1 MRKDLIESLWVEK
14 FVASTNDK
22 NTNELWDDLK
32 SKLLSLRD
40 KFVPIKDTH
49 YTTRWKMG
57 SIPIDKNVQNAI
69 RQKHRSHRKWM
80 ATRNFSDAESKRM
93 EYNTAR
99 NKVSKLI
106 RQAKRRFEKELASK
120 CKINPK
126 AFWGHVRNKLKT
138 RSGISPLLE
147 NVDDKTSMKF
157 KDSEKAEI
165 LQKQFS
171 SVFTK
176 EPDGEI
182 PTIDKRCN
190 ESICDIYI
198 TEDMVQSEINKMNVN
213 KSSGPD
219 NIHARLLKEL
229 VNQISAPLAA
239 LFNKSMKEGIVPCDW
254 KVACVSPIYKKGS
267 KNIAENY
274 RPVSLTSIIC
284 KLMESFVKKSIMKHL
299 QDNNLL
305 SSQQFG
311 FISGRSTTLQL
322 LRYLDNCIEMIVS
335 GSVVD
340 TIYLDFAKAFDKVP
354 HRRLIGKLRSYG
366 ISGNVCQWIEHFLNE
381 RSQVVSVN
389 GEKSESVP
397 VISGIPQGSVLG
409 PILFIIYIN
418 DILENIG
425 SNGLLFADDTK
436 IFKKIK
442 SIKDAIDLQS
452 DIHLL
457 EEWSDKWLL
466 KFNPEKC
473 HILTLGKFENIMHTH
488 RYTTYGKEIEHV
500 FEEKD
505 LGIIIDS
512 NLSFEEHIASKIKKA
527 NSIMGLIRRSF
538 NYLDCEMFKKLYV
551 AFVRPHLEYSQVVWA
566 PNLKKYKTMIENVQ
580 RRATKLVDGL
590 KTFEYHE
597 RLQILGLPTLAF
609 RRARGDMI
617 EMYKHFYVYNVDVIP
632 STFQPR
638 LRTSRKHQYQLTQR
652 TPKDGIRGIQ
662 SNSFY
667 YRCSKIWNNLPANV
681 VNANDINSFKNKL
694 DDHWSNMEI
703 KYFYE

>member
-1 MRKDLIESLWVEK
+1 MDGNK
-14 FVASTNDK
+14 
-22 NTNELWDDLK
+22 
-32 SKLLSLRD
+32 
-40 KFVPIKDTH
+40 
-49 YTTRWKMG
+49 
-57 SIPIDKNVQNAI
+57 
-69 RQKHRSHRKWM
+69 
-80 ATRNFSDAESKRM
+80 KRM

-99 NKVSKLI
+99 NKVSKLL

-126 AFWGHVRNKLKT
+126 AFWGHVRHKLKT

-147 NVDDKTSMKF
+147 NVEDKTSLKF
-157 KDSEKAEI
+157 KHSEKAKI

-340 TIYLDFAKAFDKVP
+340 TIYLDFA
-354 HRRLIGKLRSYG
+354 
-366 ISGNVCQWIEHFLNE
+366 
-381 RSQVVSVN
+381 
-389 GEKSESVP
+389 
-397 VISGIPQGSVLG
+397 
-409 PILFIIYIN
+409 
-418 DILENIG
+418 
-425 SNGLLFADDTK
+425 
-436 IFKKIK
+436 
-442 SIKDAIDLQS
+442 
-452 DIHLL
+452 
-457 EEWSDKWLL
+457 
-466 KFNPEKC
+466 
-473 HILTLGKFENIMHTH
+473 
-488 RYTTYGKEIEHV
+488 
-500 FEEKD
+500 
-505 LGIIIDS
+505 
-512 NLSFEEHIASKIKKA
+512 
-527 NSIMGLIRRSF
+527 
-538 NYLDCEMFKKLYV
+538 
-551 AFVRPHLEYSQVVWA
+551 
-566 PNLKKYKTMIENVQ
+566 
-580 RRATKLVDGL
+580 
-590 KTFEYHE
+590 
-597 RLQILGLPTLAF
+597 
-609 RRARGDMI
+609 
-617 EMYKHFYVYNVDVIP
+617 
-632 STFQPR
+632 
-638 LRTSRKHQYQLTQR
+638 
-652 TPKDGIRGIQ
+652 
-662 SNSFY
+662 
-667 YRCSKIWNNLPANV
+667 
-681 VNANDINSFKNKL
+681 
-694 DDHWSNMEI
+694 
-703 KYFYE
+703 